1 MLAAMAQPRRFSA
14 ATALRFLAC
23 VAVAALVV
31 TPLVVAVVG
40 GFRANQQLILRPIA
54 WPDPFVTSNYGEIA
68 SSPRFWQQIFNSV
81 MVMLL
86 TTVLV
91 LSLASAAA
99 FVIARFQFRGREPL
113 FNFFTLG
120 LLFPLPVAIL
130 PLYLLLRQM
139 GMVDTLWGM
148 IVPQVAFGLPWNILL
163 LRSFF
168 LAIPRDLE
176 DAAYVDGAGPLE
188 FLLRDPAAAGAA
200 GAGRGRGPDDGHE
213 LEQLLSAAGGP
224 QQRKHLDAAAR
235 RHPVPGA
242 VHGRLGAHPGL
253 RLAGPHPGDRLLPRR
268 RAPDRLRADGR
279 LGEGVMAHHPRV
291 ASEPHGHL
299 SCRP

>member
-31 TPLVVAVVG
+31 TPLAVAVVG

-91 LSLASAAA
+91 LSLSSAAA

-139 GMVDTLWGM
+139 GMVDTLWGV

-168 LAIPRDLE
+168 IAIPRDLE

-188 FLLRDPAAAGAA
+188 FLLR
-200 GAGRGRGPDDGHE
+200 
-213 LEQLLSAAGGP
+213 
-224 QQRKHLDAAAR
+224 
-235 RHPVPGA
+235 V
-242 VHGRLGAHPGL
+242 
-253 RLAGPHPGDRLLPRR
+253 LLPLVRP
-268 RAPDRLRADGR
+268 ALAAVAVLTMVTSWNNFFLPLVVLNSESIWTLPLGVTQFQGQYMADW
-279 LGEGVMAHHPRV
+279 ARV
-291 ASEPHGHL
+291 LAYVSLALIPAIGFYLVAERQIVSGL
-299 SCRP
+299 TAGSVKG